1 MKKLMSLFLVM
12 VVSAGLVA
20 CGAKKEEAPAPA
32 PETQAEA
39 ETEAEA
45 EPEKE
50 EAPEESAAA
59 WEPEQEIRI
68 IVCYKAGGQSD
79 LFARKLAAIIE
90 ENKFLDTSFVVVNMA
105 EGNTNDGISA
115 LMEAEAD
122 GYTLM
127 FHHNAFITLN
137 TTGAIKASYEDVDF
151 ICEAIEQPF
160 LIVAKADSK
169 YNSAQDIIDDVKAG
183 NTVPIGY
190 SGFASPGHFAL
201 LNFLYQADIMDGIQ
215 QTTYTGGSE
224 AITAQLGGQIDLRS
238 SNTGDSFSY
247 IASGDIK
254 PLVFMADEHHASYPD
269 VETTADM
276 GFGQAITLRSGL
288 FAPKGTPA
296 EITEAIAAAVEKACA
311 TQEWQD
317 FCYEQGA
324 ANTFADGAEFK
335 AKFDS
340 DKEAV
345 DTLVEV
351 FAEQFGQ

>member
-1 MKKLMSLFLVM
+1 MKKLVSLLLVL

-20 CGAKKEEAPAPA
+20 CGEKPAEESA
-32 PETQAEA
+32 
-39 ETEAEA
+39 A
-45 EPEKE
+45 EPEVQVE
-50 EAPEESAAA
+50 EAAEESAAEPEGSAAA

-79 LFARKLAAIIE
+79 LFARKLASIIE

-105 EGNTNDGISA
+105 EGNTNDGIGA

-137 TTGAIKASYEDVDF
+137 TTGAIDASYEDVDF
-151 ICEAIEQPF
+151 VCEALEQPF
-160 LIVAKADSK
+160 LIVADADSK

-183 NTVPIGY
+183 STVPIGY

-201 LNFLYQADIMDGIQ
+201 LNFLYQADIVDGIQ
-215 QTTYTGGSE
+215 QVTYTGGSE

-254 PLVFMADEHHASYPD
+254 PLLFMSNEPHASYPD
-269 VETTADM
+269 VETTADL
-276 GFGQAITLRSGL
+276 GYGQAITLRSGL

-296 EITEAIAAAVEKACA
+296 EVTAAIAEAVEKACA
-311 TQEWQD
+311 TEEWQE
-317 FCYEQGA
+317 FCFEQGA
-324 ANTFADGAEFK
+324 ANTFADGKEFK
-335 AKFDS
+335 EKFNS
-340 DKEAV
+340 DKEAIN
-345 DTLVEV
+345 TLVEV
-351 FAEQFGQ
+351 FKEQFGQ

>member
-1 MKKLMSLFLVM
+1 MKKLVSLFLTL
-12 VVSAGLVA
+12 VVAASLTA
-20 CGAKKEEAPAPA
+20 CGGSKADESAKEPAPVTE
-32 PETQAEA
+32 ETKEA
-39 ETEAEA
+39 ETPIEAE
-45 EPEKE
+45 ET
-50 EAPEESAAA
+50 SVS
-59 WEPEQEIRI
+59 WEPTQEIRI

-115 LMEAEAD
+115 LMEADAD

-137 TTGAIKASYEDVDF
+137 TTGAINASYEDVDF
-151 ICEAIEQPF
+151 ICEALEQPF
-160 LIVAKADSK
+160 LIVANADSK
-169 YNSAQDIIDDVKAG
+169 YESAQDIIDDVKAG
-183 NTVPIGY
+183 NTVPMGY

-201 LNFLYQADIMDGIQ
+201 LNFLYQADIVDGIQ
-215 QTTYTGGSE
+215 QITYTGGSE

-254 PLVFMADEHHASYPD
+254 PLVFMSGERHASYPD

-276 GFGQAITLRSGL
+276 GYGQAITLRSGL
-288 FAPKGTPA
+288 FAPKGTPEEVKA
-296 EITEAIAAAVEKACA
+296 AIAEAVKKACE

-324 ANTFADGAEFK
+324 ANTYASGEEFK

-340 DKEAV
+340 DKETI

-351 FAEQFGQ
+351 FAEQFGK